1 MKNKIINIFLVLILL
16 CGIGVLSYPFI
27 CNILQDRLQD
37 QILTEYNE
45 EMEKL
50 SDAEI
55 EEAKEKAKQYN
66 DSLSNTVV
74 ISDPFDPDAADDM
87 SADYMS
93 ALNLEKNG
101 IMAYI
106 EIPRIDVYE
115 PVYHGTSEEVLAKG
129 VGHLEG
135 TSLPIGGESTHTVLS
150 GHTGLPEAEIFTKLE
165 SVKEGDIFLIHVLN
179 ETLAYKVDQIK
190 VVEPSETDD
199 LKIVPGY
206 DYATLVTCTPYG
218 INSHRL
224 LVRGIR
230 TEYTQDVSDEAAGQA
245 EEGPDGGGWKAMY
258 EKAIIEGILFAVI
271 LVVLINVIVRKFGK
285 KNKSEVAIYD
295 EKEKKEKKPCKKAGK
310 RRRRKS
316 KRTER

>member
-1 MKNKIINIFLVLILL
+1 MKLTIL
-16 CGIGVLSYPFI
+16 GTGNATV
-27 CNILQDRLQD
+27 
-37 QILTEYNE
+37 TECYN
-45 EMEKL
+45 
-50 SDAEI
+50 
-55 EEAKEKAKQYN
+55 
-66 DSLSNTVV
+66 TCFV
-74 ISDPFDPDAADDM
+74 ISDNDRHFMVDGGGGNTILHQLKAAGLNWMDM
-87 SADYMS
+87 RDIFVTH
-93 ALNLEKNG
+93 KH
-101 IMAYI
+101 
-106 EIPRIDVYE
+106 ID
-115 PVYHGTSEEVLAKG
+115 HGTSEEVLAKG

>member
-1 MKNKIINIFLVLILL
+1 MRHWHIRWIRLRLL
-16 CGIGVLSYPFI
+16 S
-27 CNILQDRLQD
+27 R
-37 QILTEYNE
+37 
-45 EMEKL
+45 
-50 SDAEI
+50 
-55 EEAKEKAKQYN
+55 
-66 DSLSNTVV
+66 
-74 ISDPFDPDAADDM
+74 
-87 SADYMS
+87 
-93 ALNLEKNG
+93 
-101 IMAYI
+101 
-106 EIPRIDVYE
+106 
-115 PVYHGTSEEVLAKG
+115 
-129 VGHLEG
+129 
-135 TSLPIGGESTHTVLS
+135 
-150 GHTGLPEAEIFTKLE
+150 
-165 SVKEGDIFLIHVLN
+165 
-179 ETLAYKVDQIK
+179 
-190 VVEPSETDD
+190 SETDD

-285 KNKSEVAIYD
+285 KNKSEVVIYD